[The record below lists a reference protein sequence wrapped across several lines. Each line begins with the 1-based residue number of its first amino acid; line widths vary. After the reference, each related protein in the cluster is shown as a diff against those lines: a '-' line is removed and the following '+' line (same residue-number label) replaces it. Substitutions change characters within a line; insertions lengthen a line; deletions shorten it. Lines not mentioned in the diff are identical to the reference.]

1 MGLWVDEMVADYP
14 PSPIRK
20 TESVEVVQT
29 EESWEPE
36 SRKPEWIRNPGI
48 QIIII
53 PGWRIV
59 SHNRWTFGVVIVID
73 YLRLPIILRLRF
85 NRILPFVDFNR
96 QALLRSKI
104 LDRLGRLIPV
114 HPQFAGIQR

>member
-1 MGLWVDEMVADYP
+1 MSLWVDEVIGDEVMTMMEVKIVQDE
-14 PSPIRK
+14 K
-20 TESVEVVQT
+20 TR
-29 EESWEPE
+29 EPE
-36 SRKPEWIRNPGI
+36 PGIPEWARDPCIKVA
-48 QIIII
+48 II
-53 PGWRIV
+53 PGRGII

-73 YLRLPIILRLRF
+73 YLRLTVILRRF

-96 QALLRSKI
+96 QALLKSKI